1 MTGHDTTAPLRHF
14 KALGNESRLKLVG
27 LVADRERNVHELA
40 ALLALKEPTVS
51 HHLAILKNAGF
62 LAMRV
67 DGNTHWYRLDL
78 DALRRINR
86 SVFSADLSRV
96 PYEADGQV
104 WEREILRNFMEDDR
118 LTKIPDTRKKRWV
131 VLKWLT
137 RRFAL
142 GSRYSEAEVNAVLK
156 RHHPDAATLRRELVG
171 YRMLE
176 RNKGIYRRTPESGW
190 KAF

>member
-1 MTGHDTTAPLRHF
+1 VTGHDTTALLRHF

-67 DGNTHWYRLDL
+67 EGNTHWYRLDL
-78 DALRRINR
+78 DAIRNISR

-104 WEREILRNFMEDDR
+104 WEREILLNFIEDDR

-131 VLKWLT
+131 VLKWLA

-142 GSRYSEAEVNAVLK
+142 DLRYSEAEVNAVLK

-176 RNKGIYRRTPESGW
+176 RSKGIYRRTPESGW

>member
-1 MTGHDTTAPLRHF
+1 VTDHDTTALLRHF

-27 LVADRERNVHELA
+27 LIADRERNVQELA

-51 HHLAILKNAGF
+51 HHLAILKNAGL

-67 DGNTHWYRLDL
+67 EGNTHWYRLDL

-96 PYEADGQV
+96 PYEVDGQV
-104 WEREILRNFMEDDR
+104 WEREILRNFIEDDR

-131 VLKWLT
+131 LLKWLT

-142 GSRYSEAEVNAVLK
+142 DTRYSEAEVNAVLK

>member
-1 MTGHDTTAPLRHF
+1 MTDHDTTALLRHF

-27 LVADRERNVHELA
+27 LIADRERNVQELA

-51 HHLAILKNAGF
+51 HHLAILKNAGL

-67 DGNTHWYRLDL
+67 EGNTHWYRLDL

-96 PYEADGQV
+96 PYEVDGQV
-104 WEREILRNFMEDDR
+104 WEREILRNFIEDDR

-131 VLKWLT
+131 LLKWLT

-142 GSRYSEAEVNAVLK
+142 DTRYSEAEVNAVLK

>member
-1 MTGHDTTAPLRHF
+1 VTGHDTTALLRHF

-67 DGNTHWYRLDL
+67 EGNTHWYRLDL
-78 DALRRINR
+78 DAIRNISR
-86 SVFSADLSRV
+86 SVFSADLSRI

-104 WEREILRNFMEDDR
+104 WEREILLNFIEDDR

-142 GSRYSEAEVNAVLK
+142 DLRYSEAEVNAVLK

-176 RNKGIYRRTPESGW
+176 RSKGIYRRTPESGW

>member
-1 MTGHDTTAPLRHF
+1 MTDHDPTVLLRYF

-27 LVADRERNVHELA
+27 LVADRERNVQELA

-51 HHLAILKNAGF
+51 HHLAILKEAGL
-62 LAMRV
+62 LAMRI

-78 DALRRINR
+78 DALRRINQ

-104 WEREILRNFMEDDR
+104 WEREILRNFMENDR
-118 LTKIPDTRKKRWV
+118 LIKIPDTRKKRWV
-131 VLKWLT
+131 VLKWLA

-142 GSRYSEAEVNAVLK
+142 DSRYREAEVNAVLK

-171 YRMLE
+171 YGMLE
-176 RNKGIYRRTPESGW
+176 RNKGIYRRTLESDW